1 MHRNNTFKTTASADR
16 PHLRLRILK
25 ETLEEP
31 SGAPLLGNTPGNPLG
46 EPLGVSEET
55 SGGTSEET
63 SGRTPGGPLEE
74 PLGGT
79 RRPTVGHF
87 RTQQSLVRRRRGV
100 EACIALPITLL
111 TQAESKSSTTGGTH
125 NQRTQ
130 GQKNIRLKTV
140 RDVTQVV
147 RGILGIQAASA
158 SRPHLRLRIPR
169 ETLEEPL
176 EAPLGNTPGNPL
188 GDPLGGSEETSGGP
202 LRKPLVEPLGGPWRN
217 L

>member
-1 MHRNNTFKTTASADR
+1 M
-16 PHLRLRILK
+16 LC
-25 ETLEEP
+25 
-31 SGAPLLGNTPGNPLG
+31 GNLW
-46 EPLGVSEET
+46 
-55 SGGTSEET
+55 GTSEET

-79 RRPTVGHF
+79 RRPTAGHF

-111 TQAESKSSTTGGTH
+111 AQAGSKGSTTGGTQ

-147 RGILGIQAASA
+147 RGVLEIQG
-158 SRPHLRLRIPR
+158 R
-169 ETLEEPL
+169 ETR
-176 EAPLGNTPGNPL
+176 ASTLGVSL
-188 GDPLGGSEETSGGP
+188 GARRGRPPWVSPKGSSGIDPLGGIDPRLRCKPSISTSEFTPGP
-202 LRKPLVEPLGGPWRN
+202 LTQACIATTSIKLRPPRADPT
-217 L
+217 

>member
-1 MHRNNTFKTTASADR
+1 MHRNNRYKTAASASR
-16 PHLRLRILK
+16 PHLRLRIPR

-31 SGAPLLGNTPGNPLG
+31 LGAPLGNTPGNPLG
-46 EPLGVSEET
+46 EPLGGSEET

-79 RRPTVGHF
+79 RRPTAGHF

-111 TQAESKSSTTGGTH
+111 AQAGSKSSTTGGTQ

-147 RGILGIQAASA
+147 RGVLEIQGGRRG
-158 SRPHLRLRIPR
+158 RPPWGSPWGRGAGVHPGCLPGDRQGSTRLEGSTRDCDANLPLQHL
-169 ETLEEPL
+169 
-176 EAPLGNTPGNPL
+176 N
-188 GDPLGGSEETSGGP
+188 SHSGP
-202 LRKPLVEPLGGPWRN
+202 
-217 L
+217 